1 VKGLLA
7 WSVAEEVEVEEDE
20 KQEEVVLVDEQDA
33 RDEMTQRV
41 GIRDSGPAA
50 LPLTLAAS

>member
-20 KQEEVVLVDEQDA
+20 KQEEVVLVDQQDA